1 MYVFNER
8 TLNYINFIG
17 LVLLKC
23 QFEFGHLNFKLPPRI
38 IVMQINI
45 IFLGLQFEF
54 GVKFLWDQPL
64 GCLAGRWNGKSCL
77 QLCLLNH

>member
-45 IFLGLQFEF
+45 IFLGLQFDF
-54 GVKFLWDQPL
+54 GVKIYRDQSL
-64 GCLAGRWNGKSCL
+64 GCLAGGLFGKSCL
-77 QLCLLNH
+77 QICLLNH